1 MAVKPLLAMISM
13 DSIGVAFYL
22 HSLST
27 GLKAADI
34 PHTIV
39 CGSEPRLSVASSDGV
54 DVQRVDGLSA
64 HFYDIFAF
72 RADFR
77 NLRRKHFSFVH
88 IISESRMGR
97 LLKAARILRKPAVLT
112 VHRPVEGHSHH
123 LLKKPVKLLLA
134 SSETIRES
142 LVNQGGIPKAKIRV
156 LPYLVDAEGLS
167 VMGGQRNEIPVIG
180 FAAASDDDAGAEI
193 LIEAFSKLLRRGLSC
208 HLLLA
213 GIEKAR
219 KNFRSL
225 TTEPNLKR
233 NITFIPAYP
242 SYRDFLAAFD
252 IYVLCSPKENEQIY
266 TLLASMVTGKPVVT
280 TVPNILQ
287 GVVEDGKTALVVPKG
302 NPDELANAL
311 TRLIKEQNFFN
322 KLASAAS
329 DRVRE
334 VLPLRRSIDALLA
347 VYDEV
352 LGER

>member
-1 MAVKPLLAMISM
+1 MAVKPLLATISM

-22 HSLST
+22 HSLSA
-27 GLKAADI
+27 GLRAAGI
-34 PHTIV
+34 PHTVV
-39 CGSEPRLSVASSDGV
+39 CGGEPRLSVAPSDDV
-54 DVQRVDGLSA
+54 DVQRVEGLSA

-88 IISESRMGR
+88 IVSESRAGR
-97 LLKAARILRKPAVLT
+97 LLKAARILRKPALLT
-112 VHRPVEGHSHH
+112 VHRPVEGHSHY
-123 LLKKPVKLLLA
+123 LIKKPVKLLIT

-142 LVNQGGIPKAKIRV
+142 LVNRGSIPKARIRV

-167 VMGGQRNEIPVIG
+167 AMGGQKNEIPVIG
-180 FAAASDDDAGAEI
+180 FAATSNDDVGAEI
-193 LIEAFSKLLRRGLSC
+193 LIEAFSKLLARGLSC

-219 KNFRSL
+219 RNFRSL

-252 IYVLCSPKENEQIY
+252 IYVLSSPKESEQTN
-266 TLLASMVTGKPVVT
+266 TLLASMAAGKPVVT

-287 GVVEDGKTALVVPKG
+287 GVVEDGETALVVPKG
-302 NPDELANAL
+302 DPDELADAL
-311 TRLIKEQNFFN
+311 TRLIKEHDFFN

-352 LGER
+352 AGER